1 MSRFASFLE
10 EKRFVAGK
18 RGSVSRSEM
27 RDKEDDPSKH
37 EGMSRLSQPF
47 SAYLS
52 TVLPK
57 LN

>member
-1 MSRFASFLE
+1 MARFASFLE

-37 EGMSRLSQPF
+37 EGMIRF
-47 SAYLS
+47 SLLAHT

-57 LN
+57 LVN

>member
-1 MSRFASFLE
+1 MSRFVSFLE

-37 EGMSRLSQPF
+37 EGMSRF
-47 SAYLS
+47 SLLAHT

-57 LN
+57 LVN